1 MIFFPLMLTKRIKD
15 YTVFFNILNL
25 KQTCRL
31 QESTLKR
38 VILNKCCSRIKSFSQ
53 KKSKTKLKKKKTL
66 QITIEFPHVEIKHC
80 LFSPRLFVLLLVLI
94 PKNLNILAFGDQM

>member
-1 MIFFPLMLTKRIKD
+1 MLQQDEVLLPKE
-15 YTVFFNILNL
+15 
-25 KQTCRL
+25 KQ
-31 QESTLKR
+31 
-38 VILNKCCSRIKSFSQ
+38 NK
-53 KKSKTKLKKKKTL
+53 TEKKKTL

>member
-53 KKSKTKLKKKKTL
+53 KKSKTKLKKKKDSSNNHRVSPCGDKTL
-66 QITIEFPHVEIKHC
+66 PVLSKAICITPCVD
-80 LFSPRLFVLLLVLI
+80 P
-94 PKNLNILAFGDQM
+94 